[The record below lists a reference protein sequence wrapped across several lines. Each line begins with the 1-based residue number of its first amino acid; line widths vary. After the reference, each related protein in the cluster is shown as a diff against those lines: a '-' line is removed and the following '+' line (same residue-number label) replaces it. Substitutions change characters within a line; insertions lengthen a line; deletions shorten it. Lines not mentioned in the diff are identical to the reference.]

1 MSTHATPL
9 AAAPAEPP
17 PPPPP
22 RRRRRYVLGTVL
34 ALCAFVG
41 LVVVLIVAAYVA
53 LGTQRALDYVVQR
66 AMDRSEDHLVIEGA
80 TGSLLSTV
88 LVDRIAWNGE
98 GMNVEAREIAL
109 TWSPWD
115 LLSRKFI
122 VQGLG
127 AKQLSLEFK
136 PSEGT
141 GTGLP
146 PSLAV
151 PLEVDVRSIGVQRLD
166 WRTATQNGFVSGIT
180 FGYAGGAREHA
191 IRDMRFV
198 TEWGTLDG
206 NARLAALPP
215 YAIDGALTYEGD
227 GTYQGGRAAL
237 AASGTLE
244 ELGIAAK
251 GTWRNAD
258 VSVKAGVTPF
268 AHTILTT
275 ADIEAQAVDL
285 AQFMSNLPTTALSL
299 RLRARPEGT
308 GFAGSLDARNEAPG
322 PIDAGRVPATALA
335 SRFAWDGSTLALTG
349 IDARLGERGS
359 AGRASGS
366 VTVATGGGPVRLDLT
381 LASVDLSKLLTT
393 LISTHLSGTLAAD
406 VEETRQVVQ
415 GNLRQDDIA
424 VDFAATIAQRRV
436 TVQRMSARAGTGT
449 LTGRGTLAL
458 DDPRS
463 FTVDVRA
470 SGFDPSRFVAMPAA
484 KLHGTLVARGT
495 LTRPFAL
502 HGEVAV
508 TKGSRFAG
516 LDIAGTGAADV
527 APASVRNA
535 KFEATLGA
543 TRVTLTGAFGAPADS
558 LAYDVDIG
566 KLAELRPLIER
577 YAPATASPE
586 VVAGSLRARGKV
598 TGDPAAPGVTVDAHA
613 ANLVWGTLLR
623 AATLDVAGSFAPG
636 RNAAGPVPLAA
647 RPVTLKATA
656 TKLAVPQLALASASA
671 SVEGTLDEHK
681 ATIAAKGA
689 DIDLAATATG
699 GVTDVKHG
707 NATEKGWSGTLE
719 TFANKGTYAVTLN
732 APAPLGAA
740 PHRTELGSAS
750 ITVVDGRVDIARVL
764 VEDGRIS
771 TQGRFTSVPVAAVAR
786 LMGRPLPFHSTLVL
800 GGEWAIAATPRLN
813 GSFTLHRERG
823 DWFAA
828 GSTTLGAADFAL
840 GITALELS
848 ARFTD
853 DALAAT
859 ARFRSAR
866 AGTGD
871 ASFNLAAGIAP
882 GRIEASAP
890 FTASITADLASLRP
904 LQPWLGTV
912 AVMDGRL
919 HVNAAGR
926 GTLEQPVLAGN
937 VAGDALRFD
946 LPQYGV
952 HLRDGALRA
961 RLVDRA
967 VVLEDLSFAGGD
979 GRFTATGTIARPT
992 QAEGAPASRVQWQAE
1007 NFTIVNR
1014 PDLRLVADG
1023 KGTLAFENGK
1033 VLLGGNVSI
1042 DEGRVEYE
1050 PTRVGRL
1057 SDDVVIVGDSRRT
1070 DNGDGPLPLALDLE
1084 VALGRDFRFSGEGL
1098 DTRLAGRVKLVT
1110 TAAGRINAAGTI
1122 RAVTGTYRVF
1132 GQRLD
1137 IDRGRLIFDGPVD
1150 NPALDV
1156 VALRRNLAVEA
1167 GVELSGTVRQ
1177 PRVRL
1182 VSNPP
1187 VPDGEKLS
1195 WLLTG
1200 QGLDRASR
1208 GDFALLGAASASLL
1222 GGGNRPITT
1231 QIANTIGLDDISVRG
1246 SDSAVT
1252 GGASTQVLAFGKRI
1266 TDRLTLVYEQ
1276 GLTVATNA
1284 LRIEYALSRT
1294 LTLRAEAGVVSSV
1307 GLFFRRSFD

>member
-1 MSTHATPL
+1 M
-9 AAAPAEPP
+9 
-17 PPPPP
+17 
-22 RRRRRYVLGTVL
+22 VV
-34 ALCAFVG
+34 ALCALVG
-41 LVVVLIVAAYVA
+41 LALVLLVAAYFA

-66 AMDRSEDHLVIEGA
+66 AMDQSESHLVIEGA
-80 TGSLLSTV
+80 SGSLLSTV
-88 LVDRIAWNGE
+88 LVDRIAWTGE
-98 GMNVEAREIAL
+98 DMNVEAREIAL

-115 LLSRKFI
+115 LLSRKLI

-127 AKQLSLEFK
+127 TKRLSLEFK
-136 PSEGT
+136 KSERT
-141 GTGLP
+141 ATGLP

-151 PLEVDVRSIGVQRLD
+151 PLEVDVRNIGVQRFD
-166 WRTATQNGFVSGIT
+166 WRTATQSGSVSGIT
-180 FGYAGGAREHA
+180 FGYAGGAHEHA

-198 TEWGTLDG
+198 TEWGMLGG
-206 NARLAALPP
+206 NVKLAALPP
-215 YAIDGALTYEGD
+215 YAIDGALTFEGD
-227 GTYQGGRAAL
+227 GTYKGGRAAL

-244 ELGIAAK
+244 ELGIGAK

-268 AHTILTT
+268 ARTIVAT
-275 ADIEAQAVDL
+275 ADIEARAVDL

-299 RLRARPEGT
+299 TLRARPEGT

-322 PIDAGRVPATALA
+322 PIDAGRIPATALA

-349 IDARLGERGS
+349 IDARLGESGT
-359 AGRASGS
+359 AGRAFGS
-366 VTVATGGGPVRLDLT
+366 VTVAADGGPVRLNLT
-381 LASVDLSKLLTT
+381 LASVDVSKLLTT
-393 LISTHLSGTLAAD
+393 LIATHLSGTLAAEVD
-406 VEETRQVVQ
+406 ETRQVVR
-415 GNLRQDDIA
+415 GDLRQDDLA
-424 VDFAATIAQRRV
+424 VDFAATVAQRRV
-436 TVQRMSARAGTGT
+436 TVERMNARAGTGT

-458 DDPRS
+458 DDPRAFS
-463 FTVDVRA
+463 VDVRT
-470 SGFDPSRFVAMPAA
+470 SGFDPSRFVAMPGAR
-484 KLHGTLVARGT
+484 LDGTLVARGT
-495 LTRPFAL
+495 LTAPFAL

-516 LDIAGTGAADV
+516 LELAGTAVADV

-535 KFEATLGA
+535 KLKVALGA
-543 TRVTLTGAFGAPADS
+543 TNATLAGGFGTAADN

-566 KLAELRPLIER
+566 RLAELRPLVER
-577 YAPATASPE
+577 YAPAMALPKDVS
-586 VVAGSLRARGKV
+586 GSLRARGKV
-598 TGDPAAPGVTVDAHA
+598 TGGPAAPGVTVDAHA
-613 ANLVWGTLLR
+613 ANLVWGTLVR
-623 AATLDVAGSFAPG
+623 AATLDVAGSLAPG

-671 SVEGTLDEHK
+671 SVDGTLDEHK
-681 ATIAAKGA
+681 ATLTAKGA
-689 DIDLAATATG
+689 DIDLVAAATG
-699 GVTDVKHG
+699 GVIDVKHG
-707 NATEKGWSGTLE
+707 GAVEKGWSGTLD
-719 TFANKGTYAVTLN
+719 TFANKGTYAVTLT
-732 APAPLGAA
+732 APAILAAA
-740 PHRTELGSAS
+740 PHRMELGSAS
-750 ITVVDGRVDIARVL
+750 ITVVEGRVDIARVQ

-771 TQGRFTSVPVAAVAR
+771 TQGRLTSVPVAAVAR
-786 LMGRPLPFHSTLVL
+786 LMGHPLPFHSTLVV

-828 GSTTLGAADFAL
+828 GSTALDPADLAL

-866 AGTGD
+866 AGSGD
-871 ASFNLAAGIAP
+871 ASFNLAAGSAP
-882 GRIEASAP
+882 GRMEASAP
-890 FTASITADLASLRP
+890 FTASVTADLASLRP

-912 AVMDGRL
+912 AAIDGRL
-919 HVNAAGR
+919 HVAAAAR
-926 GTLEQPVLAGN
+926 GTLEQPVLTGN
-937 VAGDALRFD
+937 VAGDALRFA

-952 HLRDGALRA
+952 HLRDGTLRA

-967 VVLEDLSFAGGD
+967 VVLDDFSFAGGD

-992 QAEGAPASRVQWQAE
+992 QAESAPTSRVQWQAE
-1007 NFTIVNR
+1007 NFTVVNR

-1023 KGTLAFENGK
+1023 EGTLAIENSK
-1033 VLLGGNVSI
+1033 ILLAGNISI
-1042 DEGRVEYE
+1042 DEGRVEYA
-1050 PTRVGRL
+1050 PSRVGRL

-1070 DNGDGPLPLALDLE
+1070 NNGDGPLPLALDLE
-1084 VALGRDFRFSGEGL
+1084 VALGRDFRFRGEGL
-1098 DTRLAGRVKLVT
+1098 DTRLAGRVKVVT
-1110 TAAGRINAAGTI
+1110 TAAGRIDAAGSI
-1122 RAVTGTYRVF
+1122 RAVTGTYYVF

-1137 IDRGRLIFDGPVD
+1137 IERGRLIFDGPVD
-1150 NPALDV
+1150 NPAMDV
-1156 VALRRNLAVEA
+1156 VALRKNLAVEA

-1187 VPDGEKLS
+1187 VSDGEKLS

-1208 GDFALLGAASASLL
+1208 ADFALLGAASASLL
-1222 GGGNRPITT
+1222 GGGSRPITT

-1246 SDSAVT
+1246 SDAAVT
-1252 GGASTQVLAFGKRI
+1252 GGTSTQVVAFGKRI

-1276 GLTVATNA
+1276 GLTVASNA

-1294 LTLRAEAGVVSSV
+1294 LTLRAEAGTVSSV